1 MDKFAELPRHVNN
14 SECFLVER
22 SIMLSI
28 CGIFATSLTDATGA
42 LFVTKCCRFLIA
54 LASFWTLT
62 ATADTA
68 VHNITGYTSTADGIR
83 EFSVL
88 VFGADGR
95 LVATGDE
102 NLLADIPAGDRIDG
116 DGLFVLPGLTDAHAH
131 VYSQGF
137 LAVSLNL
144 LGTPSV
150 EAAVESIA
158 EFAATRRTGWI
169 LGRGWNQVLWPVQ
182 EFPTAA
188 DIDAVV
194 SDRPVWL
201 RRIDGH
207 AAWANSR
214 ALEIAGIDADTP
226 DPVGGKIIRD
236 ANGNATGV
244 LVDTAMA
251 LVEKHIPDPTRS
263 EIRETYNAA
272 VDSLLALGITGVHD
286 AGISKTE
293 AEVYLSMADDG
304 ALKMRIYAMLSDTG
318 PNLDAFDEPI
328 RAYGNDH
335 LDIASVKLYS
345 DGALGSRG
353 AAMIEPYD
361 DDPENR
367 GLPFYTQEELD
378 AFVRKA
384 NNKGFQVG
392 IHAIGDLGNRM
403 ALDAFERAQDGEPS
417 PLRNRVE
424 HAQIIALDDIPRFS
438 GLGVI
443 ASMQPVHAT
452 SDMNMAEDRIGPE
465 RIEGAY
471 AWRKL
476 LDSGAVIANGSD
488 FPVEL
493 ANPMYGLYASITR
506 QSRAGLPEGGWYGS
520 EALSREE
527 TLHSFTLAAAYAAHQ
542 EDRNG
547 SLEAGKWAD
556 FIVIDRDY
564 MTVPASEI
572 DDIVVLQTWV
582 GGDIVYERC
591 EDPDS
596 AECTN

>member
-1 MDKFAELPRHVNN
+1 MDKFAELPRHVNI
-14 SECFLVER
+14 SECFQVER

-83 EFSVL
+83 DFSVL

-452 SDMNMAEDRIGPE
+452 SDMNMAEDRVGPQ
-465 RIEGAY
+465 RIKGGY
-471 AWRKL
+471 AWRRL
-476 LDSGAVIANGSD
+476 LDSGAVLASGSD

-493 ANPMYGLYASITR
+493 PDPFHGLYAAVKR
-506 QSRAGLPEGGWYGS
+506 QDRQGLPEGGWYPDQAMTRA
-520 EALSREE
+520 EA
-527 TLHSFTLAAAYAAHQ
+527 LHSFTLGAAFAAHQ
-542 EDRNG
+542 EDRLG
-547 SLEAGKWAD
+547 SLEPGKWAD
-556 FIVIDRDY
+556 FIVVDRDY
-564 MTVPASEI
+564 FEIPASEI
-572 DDIVVLQTWV
+572 DDIRVLQTWV
-582 GGDIVYERC
+582 GGKLVYEGTAG
-591 EDPDS
+591 E
-596 AECTN
+596 